1 MKIIIDADSCP
12 KNSLLYTIQSG
23 KREGIHVVTV
33 ASYNH
38 NIESDRHITVGDSSQ
53 EADIKVMNLT
63 EAGDLVITQDW
74 GLAAMI
80 LSKTAYALNP
90 IGIEYLQEKIDFM
103 LEERA
108 IKAKYRKSG
117 GRTKGPKK
125 RDSDDDLRFKNRL
138 DEIIFRMLNTA

>member
-80 LSKTAYALNP
+80 LSKNAYALNP

-125 RDSDDDLRFKNRL
+125 RDSDDDLGFKNRL

>member
-12 KNSLLYTIQSG
+12 KNSLLYAMKSG
-23 KREGIHVVTV
+23 ESVGIRVVTV

-38 NIESDRHITVGDSSQ
+38 NIESDQHITVGDRSQ

-63 EAGDLVITQDW
+63 QSGDLVITQDW
-74 GLAAMI
+74 GLAAMV
-80 LSKTAYALNP
+80 LSKNAYALNP
-90 IGIEYLQEKIDFM
+90 IGIEYLEEKIDFM
-103 LEERA
+103 LEERD

-125 RDSDDDLRFKNRL
+125 RESTDYLRFKKKL
-138 DEIIFRMLNTA
+138 DEIICRMLNTA

>member
-1 MKIIIDADSCP
+1 
-12 KNSLLYTIQSG
+12 
-23 KREGIHVVTV
+23 
-33 ASYNH
+33 
-38 NIESDRHITVGDSSQ
+38 
-53 EADIKVMNLT
+53 
-63 EAGDLVITQDW
+63 
-74 GLAAMI
+74 MI
-80 LSKTAYALNP
+80 LSKNAYALNP

>member
-80 LSKTAYALNP
+80 LSKNAYALNP

>member
-53 EADIKVMNLT
+53 EADIKVKNLT

-80 LSKTAYALNP
+80 LSKNAYALNP